1 MPQRTHARTGR
12 IALASAVGAIALVA
26 AALPLSAAAAPVS
39 VAPLQQVPTKTCASI
54 SATVDTE
61 LTDRFGDY
69 GDTAG
74 MWTGADSAYSVELPD
89 GRIAWIYSD
98 TFLGEVNETHGRPLD
113 SLFIHN
119 SINVDDD
126 GVITTFTG
134 GTPEAPES
142 LVTVAG
148 GDEAKD
154 WYWFG
159 DATVHGDELQVL
171 LVEFVKTGD
180 TMWDFAFK
188 GNGVATFDASTLE
201 LLSVDAVA
209 TDGINWGSAIYENPD
224 DGYTYVYGVED
235 LGAQKFAHLAR
246 VAGGDLAA
254 GEWEYLGDAGWSTD
268 YTATKRILE
277 GVSNEFS
284 VSDFQ
289 GRFTLVTGDATELL
303 SSKIVMYRSESL
315 EGPWTGKTVL
325 YSTPET
331 SGNVFTYNA
340 KAHPQLGNGHTL
352 LITYNV
358 NSFDTN
364 DLYVDVDNYRPRY
377 IEVDAKIRNSR
388 DCR

>member
-1 MPQRTHARTGR
+1 MPQRIPARSAR
-12 IALASAVGAIALVA
+12 IAIASTVGALALVGA
-26 AALPLSAAAAPVS
+26 SVPLSAAAAP
-39 VAPLQQVPTKTCASI
+39 TCADV

-61 LTDRFGDY
+61 LFDRFGEY

-74 MWTGADSAYSVELPD
+74 QWTGADSAYSVELPD
-89 GRIAWIYSD
+89 GRTAWIYSD

-113 SLFIHN
+113 SAFIHN

-126 GVITTFTG
+126 GEITTYTG
-134 GTPEAPES
+134 GTPAAPES
-142 LVTVAG
+142 LVKVAG
-148 GDEAKD
+148 ADEGRD

-180 TMWDFAFK
+180 TMWDFKFA

-201 LLSVDAVA
+201 LRSVDEVA
-209 TDGINWGSAIYENPD
+209 TDGINWGSAIYESPD

-246 VAGGDLAA
+246 VAGGDLAD
-254 GEWEYLGDAGWSTD
+254 GTWEYLGDAGWSTD
-268 YTATKRILE
+268 ATDTKRILE

-284 VSDFQ
+284 VSRFQ
-289 GRFTLVTGDATELL
+289 GEFTLVTGDTTEIL
-303 SSKIVMYRSESL
+303 SSKIVMYRSKSL
-315 EGPWTGKTVL
+315 AGPFTNKTEL
-325 YSTPET
+325 YRTPET
-331 SGNVFTYNA
+331 GGNVFTYNA
-340 KAHPQLGNGHTL
+340 KAHPQLGDGHTL

-377 IEVDAKIRNSR
+377 VAVDTKIKNGQC
-388 DCR
+388 D

>member
-1 MPQRTHARTGR
+1 M
-12 IALASAVGAIALVA
+12 SATA
-26 AALPLSAAAAPVS
+26 A
-39 VAPLQQVPTKTCASI
+39 QTCAEV
-54 SATVDTE
+54 SAQVDTQ
-61 LTDRFGDY
+61 LRDRFGAY

-74 MWTGADSAYSVELPD
+74 RWTGADSAYSVELPD

-98 TFLGEVNETHGRPLD
+98 TFLGEVDEAHGRPLD
-113 SLFIHN
+113 SMFIHN

-126 GVITTFTG
+126 GAITTFTG

-142 LVTVAG
+142 LVTVPG
-148 GDEAKD
+148 GDEGRD

-159 DATVHGDELQVL
+159 DATVHGDELQVM

-180 TMWDFAFK
+180 TMWDFKFA

-201 LLSVDAVA
+201 LRSIDDLA
-209 TDGINWGSAIYENPD
+209 TNGVNWGSAIFENPG

-235 LGAQKFAHLAR
+235 LGLQKFAHLAR
-246 VAGGDLAA
+246 VSGGDLAD
-254 GEWEYLGDAGWSTD
+254 GTWEYLGDAGWSTD
-268 YTATKRILE
+268 PAATKRILE

-284 VSDFQ
+284 VSRYQ
-289 GRFTLVTGDATELL
+289 GRYTLVTGDATEIL
-303 SSKIVMYRSESL
+303 SSKVVMYRSDSL
-315 EGPWTGKTVL
+315 EGPFTGKTVL
-325 YSTPET
+325 FSTPET

-340 KAHPQLGNGHTL
+340 KAHPELGDGHTL

-377 IEVDAKIRNSR
+377 VAVDAKLKNGT
-388 DCR
+388 CE

>member
-1 MPQRTHARTGR
+1 MPHRTQLRTGR
-12 IALASAVGAIALVA
+12 TAIASAVGALALVA
-26 AALPLSAAAAPVS
+26 ASVPLSAAAAP
-39 VAPLQQVPTKTCASI
+39 TCADI

-61 LTDRFGDY
+61 LRDRFGTY

-74 MWTGADSAYSVELPD
+74 QWTGADSAYSVVLPD

-98 TFLGEVNETHGRPLD
+98 TFLGEVDEDHGRPLD

-126 GVITTFTG
+126 GAITTITG

-142 LVTVAG
+142 LVKVAG
-148 GDEAKD
+148 ADEGKD

-159 DATVHGDELQVL
+159 DATVHGDELQVM

-201 LLSVDAVA
+201 LRSVDPVA

-235 LGAQKFAHLAR
+235 LGSQKFAHLAR
-246 VAGGDLAA
+246 VAGGDLAD
-254 GEWEYLGDAGWSTD
+254 GQWEYLGDAGWSTD
-268 YTATKRILE
+268 ATSTKRILE

-284 VSDFQ
+284 VSRFQ
-289 GRFTLVTGDATELL
+289 GRYTLVTGDATEIL
-303 SSKIVMYRSESL
+303 SSKVVMYRSDSL

-340 KAHPQLGNGHTL
+340 KAHPELGDGRTL
-352 LITYNV
+352 LVTYNV

-377 IEVDAKIRNSR
+377 VAVDARISNGSH
-388 DCR
+388 CR

>member
-1 MPQRTHARTGR
+1 MPQRTPARSGR
-12 IALASAVGAIALVA
+12 IALASAVGALALVA
-26 AALPLSAAAAPVS
+26 SSIPLSAAAAPDS
-39 VAPLQQVPTKTCASI
+39 AAAPPTAAAAKTCAAI
-54 SATVDTE
+54 SAEVDAE

-74 MWTGADSAYSVELPD
+74 QWTGADSAYSVELPD

-126 GVITTFTG
+126 GVITTYTG
-134 GTPEAPES
+134 GTAQAPES
-142 LVTVAG
+142 LVKVAG

-159 DATVHGDELQVL
+159 DATVHGDELQVM
-171 LVEFVKTGD
+171 LVEFIKTGD

-188 GNGVATFDASTLE
+188 GNAVATFDASTLE
-201 LLSVDAVA
+201 LLSVDPVA
-209 TDGINWGSAIYENPD
+209 TNGINWGSAIYED
-224 DGYTYVYGVED
+224 HHYTYVYGVED

-246 VAGGDLAA
+246 VQGGDLAH
-254 GEWEYLGDAGWSTD
+254 GTWEYLGDAGWSTD
-268 YTATKRILE
+268 PSATKRILE

-284 VSDFQ
+284 VSKFQ
-289 GRFTLVTGDATELL
+289 GRYTLVTGDATELL
-303 SSKIVMYRSESL
+303 SSKVVMYRSKNL
-315 EGPWTGKTVL
+315 EGPFTGKTVL
-325 YSTPET
+325 YATPET
-331 SGNVFTYNA
+331 SGNIFTYNA
-340 KAHPQLGNGHTL
+340 KAHPELGNGHTL
-352 LITYNV
+352 LVTYNV

-377 IEVDAKIRNSR
+377 IDVDAKISNGSH
-388 DCR
+388 CG

>member
-1 MPQRTHARTGR
+1 MPQRIPSRSARLA
-12 IALASAVGAIALVA
+12 IASTAGALALVA
-26 AALPLSAAAAPVS
+26 ASVPMSATAA
-39 VAPLQQVPTKTCASI
+39 QTCAEV
-54 SATVDTE
+54 SAQVDTQ
-61 LTDRFGDY
+61 LRDRFGAY

-74 MWTGADSAYSVELPD
+74 RWTGADSAYSVELPD

-98 TFLGEVNETHGRPLD
+98 TFLGEVDETHGRPLD
-113 SLFIHN
+113 SMFIHN

-126 GVITTFTG
+126 GAITTFTG

-142 LVTVAG
+142 LVTVPG
-148 GDEAKD
+148 GDEGRD

-159 DATVHGDELQVL
+159 DATVHGDELQVM

-180 TMWDFAFK
+180 TMWDFKFA

-201 LLSVDAVA
+201 LRSIDDLA
-209 TDGINWGSAIYENPD
+209 TNGVNWGSAIFENPG

-235 LGAQKFAHLAR
+235 LGLQKFAHLAR
-246 VAGGDLAA
+246 VSGGDLAD
-254 GEWEYLGDAGWSTD
+254 GTWEYLGDAGWSTD
-268 YTATKRILE
+268 PAATKRILE

-284 VSDFQ
+284 VSRYQ
-289 GRFTLVTGDATELL
+289 GRYTLVTGDATEIL
-303 SSKIVMYRSESL
+303 SSKVVMYRSDSL
-315 EGPWTGKTVL
+315 EGPFTGKTVL

-340 KAHPQLGNGHTL
+340 KAHPELGDGHTL

-377 IEVDAKIRNSR
+377 VAVDAKLKNGT
-388 DCR
+388 CE

>member
-1 MPQRTHARTGR
+1 MLQATRARAGR
-12 IALASAVGAIALVA
+12 MA
-26 AALPLSAAAAPVS
+26 AASVLGAAGLLATSIPLSAAAAP
-39 VAPLQQVPTKTCASI
+39 TC
-54 SATVDTE
+54 VDVTAAVDE
-61 LTDRFGDY
+61 QLRDRFGQY

-74 MWTGADSAYSVELPD
+74 QWTGADSAYSVELPD
-89 GRIAWIYSD
+89 GRTAWIYSD

-113 SLFIHN
+113 SPFIHN
-119 SINVDDD
+119 SINVDD
-126 GVITTFTG
+126 GGEITTYTG

-142 LVTVAG
+142 LVKVAG
-148 GDEAKD
+148 ADEARD

-180 TMWDFAFK
+180 TMWDFAFA

-201 LLSVDAVA
+201 LISVDEIQ
-209 TDGINWGSAIYENPD
+209 TDGINWGSAIYENTE

-246 VAGGDLAA
+246 VAGGDLAD
-254 GEWEYLGDAGWSTD
+254 GQWEYLGDEGWSTD
-268 YTATKRILE
+268 HATTKRILE

-284 VSDFQ
+284 VSSFQ
-289 GRFTLVTGDATELL
+289 GRFTLVTGDATEIL
-303 SSKIVMYRSESL
+303 SSKIVMYRSTSL

-331 SGNVFTYNA
+331 GGNIFTYNA
-340 KAHPQLGNGHTL
+340 KAHPELGDGHTL
-352 LITYNV
+352 LVTYNV

-364 DLYVDVDNYRPRY
+364 DLYTEVDNYRPRY
-377 IEVDAKIRNSR
+377 VTVDAKISNSSH
-388 DCR
+388 CR

>member
-1 MPQRTHARTGR
+1 MPQRIPARSAR
-12 IALASAVGAIALVA
+12 IAIASTVGALAIVGASV
-26 AALPLSAAAAPVS
+26 PLSAAAAP
-39 VAPLQQVPTKTCASI
+39 TCADV
-54 SATVDTE
+54 SATVDSE
-61 LTDRFGDY
+61 LFDRFGDY

-74 MWTGADSAYSVELPD
+74 QWTGADSAYSVELPD
-89 GRIAWIYSD
+89 GRTAWIYSD

-113 SLFIHN
+113 SAFIHN

-126 GVITTFTG
+126 GEITTYTG

-142 LVTVAG
+142 LVKVAG
-148 GDEAKD
+148 ADEGRD

-180 TMWDFAFK
+180 TMWDFKFA

-201 LLSVDAVA
+201 LLSVEEVA
-209 TDGINWGSAIYENPD
+209 TDGINWGSAVYENPD

-246 VAGGDLAA
+246 VAGGDLA
-254 GEWEYLGDAGWSTD
+254 GGTWEYLGDGGWSTD
-268 YTATKRILE
+268 STETKRILE

-284 VSDFQ
+284 VSRFQ
-289 GRFTLVTGDATELL
+289 GEYTLVTGDATEIL
-303 SSKIVMYRSESL
+303 SSKIVMYRSKSL
-315 EGPWTGKTVL
+315 EGPFTNKTVL

-331 SGNVFTYNA
+331 GGNVFTYNA
-340 KAHPQLGNGHTL
+340 KAHPQLGDGHTL

-364 DLYVDVDNYRPRY
+364 DLYVEVDNYRPRY
-377 IEVDAKIRNSR
+377 VAVDTKIKNGQC
-388 DCR
+388 D

>member
-1 MPQRTHARTGR
+1 MLQRTQGR
-12 IALASAVGAIALVA
+12 SGWIALASAAGAVALVA
-26 AALPLSAAAAPVS
+26 TSVPLSAAAAP
-39 VAPLQQVPTKTCASI
+39 ACATV

-61 LTDRFGDY
+61 LTDLFGDY

-74 MWTGADSAYSVELPD
+74 QWTGADSAYSVELPD

-98 TFLGEVNETHGRPLD
+98 TFLGEVDANGGRPLD
-113 SLFIHN
+113 SPFIHN

-126 GVITTFTG
+126 GVITTYTG
-134 GTPEAPES
+134 GTAAAPES
-142 LVTVAG
+142 LVKVDGA
-148 GDEAKD
+148 DEAKD

-159 DATVHGDELQVL
+159 DATVHDNELQVL

-180 TMWDFAFK
+180 TMWDFRFD
-188 GNGVATFDASTLE
+188 GNAVATFDATTLE
-201 LLSVDAVA
+201 LLSVHDLA

-246 VAGGDLAA
+246 VAGGDLAD
-254 GEWEYLGDAGWSTD
+254 GQWEYLGDAGWSTD
-268 YTATKRILE
+268 PSATKRILE

-284 VSDFQ
+284 VSKYQ
-289 GRFTLVTGDATELL
+289 GRYTLVTGDATEIL
-303 SSKIVMYRSESL
+303 SSKIVMYRSDSL

-340 KAHPQLGNGHTL
+340 KAHPELGNGHTL
-352 LITYNV
+352 LVTYNV

-364 DLYVDVDNYRPRY
+364 DLYTDVDNYRPRY
-377 IEVDAKIRNSR
+377 VEVDAKISNSSK
-388 DCR
+388 CR